1 MGDSAENWQLD
12 LRSEIVKQ
20 NNQTISDTES
30 LF

>member
-12 LRSEIVKQ
+12 LGSKIVKQ

>member
-12 LRSEIVKQ
+12 LGSETVKQ

>member
-12 LRSEIVKQ
+12 LGSEIVEQ

>member
-12 LRSEIVKQ
+12 LVSEIVKQ